1 MHKSH
6 APILPGNC
14 ECGLHSFSM
23 LAPCS
28 AAMLAALHHPETA
41 MPAHRHPGHTAS
53 NHAMSLQAATSW
65 LASAALLGLL
75 AACGGGGGAATTTV
89 SAEDA
94 AAADAAAA
102 TRPPRT
108 PLPAPVPAPAPV
120 PVPTLAEVGDRL
132 FDEVRL
138 SASGKLACA
147 SCHVE
152 TRGHADAAG
161 TFLPLG
167 GADGTHQG
175 LRSSPST
182 RYLDQAGAFGF
193 DAQGRA
199 RGGLFWD
206 GRANSRIEQA
216 RGPLFNAD
224 EMANADVATLA
235 ARLRALPYATDLRSA
250 AALPAAATDE
260 QWVDA
265 AVTAIAR
272 YQTDDAKFHAFT
284 SKFDA
289 VQDGRATF
297 TAQEQRGL
305 AAFNDPQRG
314 NCASCHD
321 SRPARGIN
329 RALFTD
335 FSYHALGVPRN
346 KSQATANPAFFD
358 LGLCG
363 PQRSD
368 LAGRR
373 DLCGQFRTPSLRNVA
388 LTAPYFHNASFAT
401 LEDVVAFYA
410 TRDVDPTR
418 WYPTVNGQ
426 VQLYNDL
433 PAVYRTNVQQGA
445 PFRRLGQPPAI
456 SPQDAADIVAFLRTL
471 SDGFTPG
478 QPAQ

>member
-1 MHKSH
+1 MPTRPRH
-6 APILPGNC
+6 APL
-14 ECGLHSFSM
+14 
-23 LAPCS
+23 LA
-28 AAMLAALHHPETA
+28 
-41 MPAHRHPGHTAS
+41 
-53 NHAMSLQAATSW
+53 
-65 LASAALLGLL
+65 AALLICLL
-75 AACGGGGGAATTTV
+75 AGCGGGGAAATATT
-89 SAEDA
+89 A
-94 AAADAAAA
+94 ADDTSADAAAL
-102 TRPPRT
+102 RPPRA
-108 PLPAPVPAPAPV
+108 PLPAPVPV
-120 PVPTLAEVGDRL
+120 PVPTLAQVGDRL

-152 TRGHADAAG
+152 ARGHADAAG

-175 LRSSPST
+175 LRSSPSV

-206 GRANSRIEQA
+206 GRASSRVEQA

-224 EMANADVATLA
+224 EMANTDVAALA
-235 ARLRALPYATDLRSA
+235 TRLRALPYVADLRTA
-250 AALPAAATDE
+250 ASLPAAATDD
-260 QWVDA
+260 QLVDA
-265 AVTAIAR
+265 AVSALAR
-272 YQTDDAKFHAFT
+272 YQADDAKFHAFT

-289 VQDGRATF
+289 VQDGRASF

-305 AAFNDPQRG
+305 NLFNDPQRG

-321 SRPARGIN
+321 SRPAPGIN
-329 RALFTD
+329 RALFTN

-346 KSQATANPAFFD
+346 QSQATADPAFFD

-373 DLCGQFRTPSLRNVA
+373 ELCGQFRTPSLRNVA

-410 TRDVDPTR
+410 TRDVDPAR
-418 WYPTVNGQ
+418 WYPVAGAQ
-426 VQLYNDL
+426 VQVYNDL
-433 PAVYRTNVQQGA
+433 PAVYRANVQQGA
-445 PFRRLGQPPAI
+445 PFRRVGQPPALNA
-456 SPQDAADIVAFLRTL
+456 QEVADVVAFLRTL
-471 SDGFTPG
+471 SDGFTAVQTG
-478 QPAQ
+478 Q

>member
-1 MHKSH
+1 MFTRQ
-6 APILPGNC
+6 C
-14 ECGLHSFSM
+14 T
-23 LAPCS
+23 
-28 AAMLAALHHPETA
+28 AL
-41 MPAHRHPGHTAS
+41 
-53 NHAMSLQAATSW
+53 L
-65 LASAALLGLL
+65 SAALLICL
-75 AACGGGGGAATTTV
+75 AGCGGGSGGGTTA
-89 SAEDA
+89 SADDA
-94 AAADAAAA
+94 SADAAAL
-102 TRPPRT
+102 RPPRN
-108 PLPAPVPAPAPV
+108 PLPAPV

-132 FDEVRL
+132 FDEVTL

-152 TRGHADAAG
+152 ARGHADAAG
-161 TFLPLG
+161 SFLPLG

-175 LRSSPST
+175 LRSSPSV

-206 GRANSRIEQA
+206 GRASSRVEQA
-216 RGPLFNAD
+216 RGPLFNVD
-224 EMANADVATLA
+224 EMANADVAALA
-235 ARLRALPYATDLRSA
+235 KRLRALPYVADLRA
-250 AALPAAATDE
+250 AAGLPAAATDD
-260 QWVDA
+260 QLVDA

-272 YQTDDAKFHAFT
+272 YQADDAKFHPFT

-289 VQDGRATF
+289 VQDRRATF

-305 AAFNDPQRG
+305 NAFNDPQRG

-321 SRPARGIN
+321 SRPAPGLN
-329 RALFTD
+329 RALFTN

-368 LAGRR
+368 LAGRN
-373 DLCGQFRTPSLRNVA
+373 DLCGQFRVPTLRNVA

-410 TRDVDPTR
+410 TRDIDPAR
-418 WYPTVNGQ
+418 WYPVVNGQ
-426 VQLYNDL
+426 VRVYDDL
-433 PAVYRTNVQQGA
+433 PAAYRANVQQGA
-445 PFRRLGQPPAI
+445 PFRRPGQPP
-456 SPQDAADIVAFLRTL
+456 SLTPQDVTDIVAFLRTL

-478 QPAQ
+478 QPNQ

>member
-1 MHKSH
+1 M
-6 APILPGNC
+6 PIRR
-14 ECGLHSFSM
+14 
-23 LAPCS
+23 LAL
-28 AAMLAALHHPETA
+28 LA
-41 MPAHRHPGHTAS
+41 
-53 NHAMSLQAATSW
+53 
-65 LASAALLGLL
+65 AALLIGLL
-75 AACGGGGGAATTTV
+75 ASCGGGGGDTSAAV
-89 SAEDA
+89 
-94 AAADAAAA
+94 AADDAGTDTAAL
-102 TRPPRT
+102 RPPRA
-108 PLPAPVPAPAPV
+108 PLPAPV

-138 SASGKLACA
+138 SASGKQACA
-147 SCHVE
+147 SCHVDA
-152 TRGHADAAG
+152 RGHADAAG

-167 GADGTHQG
+167 GVDGTHQG
-175 LRSSPST
+175 ARSSPSV

-206 GRANSRIEQA
+206 GRANSRVEQA

-224 EMANADVATLA
+224 EMANTDVASLA
-235 ARLRALPYATDLRSA
+235 TRLRAVPYLADLRA
-250 AALPAAATDE
+250 AAGLPAAATDD
-260 QWVDA
+260 QLVDA
-265 AVTAIAR
+265 AVAALAR
-272 YQTDDAKFHAFT
+272 YQAEDARFHPYT

-289 VQDGRATF
+289 VQDGRTTF

-305 AAFNDPQRG
+305 NVFNDPQRG

-321 SRPARGIN
+321 SRPVPIQAGLT
-329 RALFTD
+329 RALFTN

-346 KSQATANPAFFD
+346 NSQATANPAFFD

-368 LAGRR
+368 LAGRP

-388 LTAPYFHNASFAT
+388 LTAPYFHNASFAA

-410 TRDVDPTR
+410 TRDLDPAR
-418 WYPTVNGQ
+418 WYPVVGGQ
-426 VQLYNDL
+426 AQLYNDL
-433 PAVYRTNVQQGA
+433 PATYRANVQQGA
-445 PFRRLGQPPAI
+445 PFRRAGQPPAL
-456 SPQDAADIVAFLRTL
+456 STQDVADVVAFLRTL